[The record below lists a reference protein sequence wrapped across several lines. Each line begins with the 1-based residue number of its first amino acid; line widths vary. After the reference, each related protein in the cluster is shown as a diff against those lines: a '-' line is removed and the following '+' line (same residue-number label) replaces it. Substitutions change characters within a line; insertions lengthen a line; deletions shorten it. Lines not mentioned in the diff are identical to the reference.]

1 MASSMRILFCL
12 KDLSENAQ
20 AQIAD
25 GSRFDSDLFL
35 ESAKMRVLILS
46 MKIEHRYKK
55 KVLEDTFE
63 CIMKVIVTKIYKIYW
78 YLQMFLT
85 FSRV

>member
-1 MASSMRILFCL
+1 M

-55 KVLEDTFE
+55 KVTFE

>member
-1 MASSMRILFCL
+1 M

-35 ESAKMRVLILS
+35 ESTKMRVQILS

-78 YLQMFLT
+78 YMQMFLT